1 MDSTGKSNWMSQI
14 SSFIGEYTLAEP
26 GYSPLALA
34 GLLTD
39 KFLISPGE
47 ASKLAGLIDQERNI
61 NRPFLAAME
70 LNLTFNCNLACQY
83 CFVRRKTPG
92 RMAEA
97 TAKQAIDLLLDRA
110 VVPEVTITLIGGEP
124 LLEMALIEQI
134 VPYAAE
140 AARRRNQYVNWTI
153 TTNGTLID
161 ESVLKFF
168 ARNRISI
175 LLSIDGGPES
185 HDRYR
190 LTKSGAGTWHK
201 IVGLIPLMKK
211 YQPQLGARMTVS
223 PEALD
228 AMVDD
233 FRQLVALGLYNLIIG
248 PAHGPVQWT
257 KKQIEQYGLNL
268 VAIIHDYHQYKKGGL
283 PLFIEELEQQ
293 TAYIGW
299 GCRAGRTS
307 LAVAPD
313 GSVSPCSK
321 LLGLEDEAGR
331 GIIGNVNES
340 IDTRLLEP
348 FWNSGNR
355 QPQNCKHCCQRC
367 GGGCYAVNFEQTGN
381 HFMPSEENCLF
392 WTVSQEVKQI
402 SHRWATGTRGSCGP
416 QHTGV

>member
-1 MDSTGKSNWMSQI
+1 MTRVQKNNAMERTSRSDWINQI
-14 SSFIGEYTLAEP
+14 SDFIGEYAGANP

-34 GLLTD
+34 GLLTN

-47 ASKLAGLIDQERNI
+47 ARKLAGIVDNELNM
-61 NRPFLAAME
+61 NRLFLAAME
-70 LNLTFNCNLACQY
+70 LNLTFNCNLTCQY
-83 CFVRRKTPG
+83 CFVRRKSHE
-92 RMAEA
+92 RMAGA
-97 TAKQAIDLLLDRA
+97 TAKQAIDLLLDRT

-140 AARRRNQYVNWTI
+140 AARRRNRYVNWAI

-161 ESVLKFF
+161 ESALKFF
-168 ARNRISI
+168 ARHRISI

-201 IVGLIPLMKK
+201 IVDLIPLMKK

-223 PEALD
+223 TEALD
-228 AMVDD
+228 AMRED
-233 FRQLVALGLYNLIIG
+233 FRQLVALGLHNLIIG
-248 PAHGPVQWT
+248 PAHGPKQWS

-268 VAIIHDYHQYKKGGL
+268 VAILHDYCEWKKRGL
-283 PLFIEELEQQ
+283 PLFIEEFEQQ
-293 TAYIGW
+293 DEYVGW

-321 LLGLEDEAGR
+321 LLGLEVEAGR
-331 GIIGNVNES
+331 WIIGNVNEG
-340 IDTRLLEP
+340 IDVRLLEP
-348 FWNSGNR
+348 FRNSGNR
-355 QPQNCKHCCQRC
+355 QPQHCGHCCQRC

-381 HFMPSEENCLF
+381 HFMPSEENCLL
-392 WTVSQEVKQI
+392 WTVRQEVRRIYQ
-402 SHRWATGTRGSCGP
+402 SLATGAS
-416 QHTGV
+416 

>member
-1 MDSTGKSNWMSQI
+1 MENRNQWIDQI
-14 SSFIGEYTLAEP
+14 SVFLGEYIRANP

-47 ASKLAGLIDQERNI
+47 ARKLAGIVDQELNL
-61 NRPFLAAME
+61 NKPFLAAME

-83 CFVRRKTPG
+83 CFVRRKTHE
-92 RMAEA
+92 RMDMA
-97 TAKQAIDLLLDRA
+97 TAKRAIDLLLDRA
-110 VVPEVTITLIGGEP
+110 IVPGVTITLIGGEP

-134 VPYAAE
+134 VPYATE
-140 AARRRNQYVNWTI
+140 AASRRNQYVNWAI

-161 ESVLKFF
+161 ESALKFF
-168 ARNRISI
+168 ARHRISV

-190 LTKSGAGTWHK
+190 LTKNGAGTWHK
-201 IVGLIPLMKK
+201 IVGLIPLMKQ

-228 AMVDD
+228 AMRED
-233 FRQLVALGLYNLIIG
+233 FRQLVDLGLYNLIIG
-248 PAHGPVQWT
+248 PAHGPVQWS

-268 VAIIHDYHQYKKGGL
+268 VAILHDYHEYKKRGL
-283 PLFIEELEQQ
+283 PLFVEELEQQ
-293 TAYIGW
+293 DEYVGW

-321 LLGLEDEAGR
+321 FLGLEDEAGR
-331 GIIGNVNES
+331 WIIGNVNES

-348 FWNSGNR
+348 FWNSINR
-355 QPQNCKHCCQRC
+355 QPQHCGHCCQRC
-367 GGGCYAVNFEQTGN
+367 GGGCYAVNFEQTGS
-381 HFMPSEENCLF
+381 HFMPTEENCLL
-392 WTVSQEVKQI
+392 WTVRQEVKRM
-402 SHRWATGTRGSCGP
+402 SRSLTTGAR
-416 QHTGV
+416 